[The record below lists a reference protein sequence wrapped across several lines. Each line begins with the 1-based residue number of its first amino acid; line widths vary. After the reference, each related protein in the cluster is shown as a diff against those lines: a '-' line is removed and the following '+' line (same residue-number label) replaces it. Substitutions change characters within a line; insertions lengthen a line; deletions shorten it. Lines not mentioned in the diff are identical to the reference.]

1 MPHANPPGRRPV
13 ALVTGASG
21 GIGRD
26 LATLFAQGGHD
37 LVLVARDARVL
48 DQVGAE
54 LARGQG
60 ARATIVAADLTDPAA
75 PERVAAAVHDAGV
88 SVDVLVNNAGYGLYG
103 RFAETSLETELRMIQ
118 LNVSAV
124 THLTKHFLP
133 AMLGRGAGRILNVA
147 STAAFLPGPL
157 MAVYYATKAYVLS
170 YSEALAEEVAG
181 TGVTV
186 TCLCPGPTRT
196 GFQARARM
204 DESRL
209 FRGPTTMSSKAVAR
223 AGYEGVMRG
232 ERLVI
237 PGAVN
242 KAVVQSLRVA
252 PRRLVTRIARALND
266 RT

>member
-13 ALVTGASG
+13 ALVTGASS

-26 LATLFAQGGHD
+26 LAALFAQGGHD
-37 LVLVARDARVL
+37 LVLVARDAGAL

-54 LARGQG
+54 LAHGHG
-60 ARATIVAADLTDPAA
+60 ARATIIAADLADPAA
-75 PERVAAAVHDAGV
+75 PERVAAAIA

-103 RFAETSLETELRMIQ
+103 RFAETDVATELRMIQ

-124 THLTKHFLP
+124 THLTKLFLP
-133 AMLGRGAGRILNVA
+133 AMLARGAGRILNVA
-147 STAAFLPGPL
+147 STAAFVPGPL
-157 MAVYYATKAYVLS
+157 MSVYYATKAYVLS
-170 YSEALAEEVAG
+170 FSEALAEEVTG

-186 TCLCPGPTRT
+186 TCLCPGATRT
-196 GFQARARM
+196 RFQARAKM

-209 FRGPTTMSSKAVAR
+209 FRGPTIMSSEAVAR
-223 AGYEGVMRG
+223 AGYEGTMRG

-242 KAVVQSLRVA
+242 KALVQSLRAA

-266 RT
+266 RA